1 MHNCIL
7 KKELPRYQII
17 EINIIKINEMKKYF
31 IILFLL
37 FAFCGDS
44 SDQLEQSEALSSDTT
59 ESTVTTEE
67 ESTTTTEIVQLD
79 SFEGTVYEIQKDGS
93 KVGYLAP
100 KQFLNSGLETVEG
113 ITSEIVGEFTLE
125 LAECDQ
131 SDSCL
136 YITNLLI
143 RVDISTLK
151 SNNSIRDSAIK
162 SQWLESKL
170 FPEVIFKI
178 DELVIPNKNFDSKV
192 EDTIVGKLS
201 IREIELDTPFSI
213 TASLVGDE
221 IRIQGFSEIDTT
233 WFGFDAP
240 TKFNAWE
247 VLNPIGLTV
256 DLVAKQ
262 K

>member
-1 MHNCIL
+1 
-7 KKELPRYQII
+7 
-17 EINIIKINEMKKYF
+17 MKKF
-31 IILFLL
+31 LLLILFLL
-37 FAFCGDS
+37 VACSANDVATNQEKLSETS
-44 SDQLEQSEALSSDTT
+44 STNI
-59 ESTVTTEE
+59 STANNV
-67 ESTTTTEIVQLD
+67 ESTTTTEMVQLD
-79 SFEGTVYEIQKDGS
+79 AFEGTVYVIQKDKS
-93 KVGYLAP
+93 RVGYLAP

-113 ITSEIVGEFTLE
+113 TTSEIIGEFTLE
-125 LAECDQ
+125 LSECDQ

-170 FPEVIFKI
+170 FPEAVFKI
-178 DELVIPNKNFDSKV
+178 NELVIPNKNFDSKV
-192 EDTIVGKLS
+192 EDTIVGQLS
-201 IREIELDTPFSI
+201 IRDVELDTPFSI
-213 TASLVGDE
+213 TASLE
-221 IRIQGFSEIDTT
+221 NEIIRISGFTEVDTT

-247 VLNPIGLTV
+247 VLNPIGITV

>member
-1 MHNCIL
+1 
-7 KKELPRYQII
+7 
-17 EINIIKINEMKKYF
+17 MKKYF
-31 IILFLL
+31 IVLFLL
-37 FAFCGDS
+37 FVFCGDNFEETP
-44 SDQLEQSEALSSDTT
+44 QLEAISTDTT
-59 ESTVTTEE
+59 EEIVVAEE

-79 SFEGTVYEIQKDGS
+79 SFEGTVYEILKDKS

-100 KQFLNSGLETVEG
+100 KQFLNSGLETVAG
-113 ITSEIVGEFTLE
+113 VTSEIIGEFTLE
-125 LAECDQ
+125 LSECDQ

-170 FPEVIFKI
+170 FPEAVFKI
-178 DELVIPNKNFDSKV
+178 DELVIPNKNYDSKV

-201 IREIELDTPFSI
+201 IRQIELDTPFSI
-213 TASLVGDE
+213 TASLLGDE

>member
-1 MHNCIL
+1 
-7 KKELPRYQII
+7 
-17 EINIIKINEMKKYF
+17 MKKYLIFF
-31 IILFLL
+31 I
-37 FAFCGDS
+37 AFFIVCNSNNETTNQEEVS
-44 SDQLEQSEALSSDTT
+44 SPPSTENSIENND
-59 ESTVTTEE
+59 EST
-67 ESTTTTEIVQLD
+67 TTTTEIVQLE
-79 SFEGTVYEIQKDGS
+79 SFKGTVYVIQQNES
-93 KVGYLAP
+93 RVSYLAP
-100 KQFLNSGLETVEG
+100 KQFLNAGLETVEG

-125 LAECDQ
+125 LSECDQ

-170 FPEVIFKI
+170 FPEAVFKI

-201 IREIELDTPFSI
+201 IREVELDTPFSI
-213 TASLVGDE
+213 TASLE
-221 IRIQGFSEIDTT
+221 NEKIRINGFTEIDTT

-247 VLNPIGLTV
+247 VLNPIGITV
-256 DLVAKQ
+256 DLVAEQ

>member
-1 MHNCIL
+1 MY
-7 KKELPRYQII
+7 RSWWGQ
-17 EINIIKINEMKKYF
+17 
-31 IILFLL
+31 
-37 FAFCGDS
+37 
-44 SDQLEQSEALSSDTT
+44 
-59 ESTVTTEE
+59 ESH
-67 ESTTTTEIVQLD
+67 
-79 SFEGTVYEIQKDGS
+79 
-93 KVGYLAP
+93 A
-100 KQFLNSGLETVEG
+100 GLENVKG
-113 ITSEIVGEFTLE
+113 VTSEIIGEFTLE

-151 SNNSIRDSAIK
+151 SKSSIRDSAIK

-170 FPEVIFKI
+170 FPEAVFKL

-213 TASLVGDE
+213 TASLVNDT
-221 IRIQGFSEIDTT
+221 ISISGFTEIDTT

-247 VLNPIGLTV
+247 VLNPIGITV

>member
-1 MHNCIL
+1 
-7 KKELPRYQII
+7 
-17 EINIIKINEMKKYF
+17 MKKYF
-31 IILFLL
+31 IVLFLL
-37 FAFCGDS
+37 VAFCGDNS
-44 SDQLEQSEALSSDTT
+44 EQISQPEAISTDTT
-59 ESTVTTEE
+59 EVAISTEE

-79 SFEGTVYEIQKDGS
+79 SFEGTVYEILKDKS

-113 ITSEIVGEFTLE
+113 VTSEIIGEFTLE
-125 LAECDQ
+125 LSECDQ

-170 FPEVIFKI
+170 FPEAVFKI
-178 DELVIPNKNFDSKV
+178 NELVIPNKNFDSKV

-213 TASLVGDE
+213 TAALLGDE
-221 IRIQGFSEIDTT
+221 IRIQGFTEIDTT

>member
-1 MHNCIL
+1 
-7 KKELPRYQII
+7 
-17 EINIIKINEMKKYF
+17 MKKF
-31 IILFLL
+31 LLLILFLL
-37 FAFCGDS
+37 VACSANDEATNQEKLSETS
-44 SDQLEQSEALSSDTT
+44 STNI
-59 ESTVTTEE
+59 STANNV
-67 ESTTTTEIVQLD
+67 ESTTTTEMVQLD
-79 SFEGTVYEIQKDGS
+79 AFEGTVYVIQKDKS
-93 KVGYLAP
+93 RVGYLAP

-113 ITSEIVGEFTLE
+113 TTSEIIGEFTLE
-125 LAECDQ
+125 LSECDQ

-136 YITNLLI
+136 YITNLII

-170 FPEVIFKI
+170 FPEAVFKI
-178 DELVIPNKNFDSKV
+178 NELVIPNKNFDSKV
-192 EDTIVGKLS
+192 EDTIVGQLS
-201 IREIELDTPFSI
+201 IRDVELDTPFSI
-213 TASLVGDE
+213 TASLE
-221 IRIQGFSEIDTT
+221 NEIIRISGFTEVDTT

-247 VLNPIGLTV
+247 VLNPIGITV

>member
-1 MHNCIL
+1 
-7 KKELPRYQII
+7 
-17 EINIIKINEMKKYF
+17 MKKF
-31 IILFLL
+31 LLFILFLL
-37 FAFCGDS
+37 VACSTNDEATNQEKLSETS
-44 SDQLEQSEALSSDTT
+44 STNSSTANN
-59 ESTVTTEE
+59 V
-67 ESTTTTEIVQLD
+67 ESTTTSEMVQLD
-79 SFEGTVYEIQKDGS
+79 AFEGTVYVIQKDKS
-93 KVGYLAP
+93 RVGYLAP

-113 ITSEIVGEFTLE
+113 TTSEIIGEFTLE
-125 LAECDQ
+125 LSECDQ

-170 FPEVIFKI
+170 FPEAVFKI
-178 DELVIPNKNFDSKV
+178 NELVIPNKNFDSKV
-192 EDTIVGKLS
+192 EDTIVGQLS
-201 IREIELDTPFSI
+201 IRDVELDTPFSI
-213 TASLVGDE
+213 TASLE
-221 IRIQGFSEIDTT
+221 NEIIRISGFTEVDTT

-247 VLNPIGLTV
+247 VLNPIGITV

>member
-1 MHNCIL
+1 
-7 KKELPRYQII
+7 
-17 EINIIKINEMKKYF
+17 MKKYL
-31 IILFLL
+31 IVLFLL
-37 FAFCGDS
+37 FAFCGDN
-44 SDQLEQSEALSSDTT
+44 SEETPQPEAISTDTT
-59 ESTVTTEE
+59 EATITAEE

-79 SFEGTVYEIQKDGS
+79 SFEGTVYEILKDKS

-113 ITSEIVGEFTLE
+113 VTSEIIGEFTLE
-125 LAECDQ
+125 LSECDQ

-170 FPEVIFKI
+170 FPEAVFKI

-213 TASLVGDE
+213 SASLIDDE
-221 IRIQGFSEIDTT
+221 IRIQGFTEIDTT